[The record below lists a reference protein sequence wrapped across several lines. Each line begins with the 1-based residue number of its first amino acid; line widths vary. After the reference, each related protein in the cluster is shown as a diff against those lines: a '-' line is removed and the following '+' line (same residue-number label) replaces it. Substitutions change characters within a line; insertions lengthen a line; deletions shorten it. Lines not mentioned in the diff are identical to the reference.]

1 MLTVPDTTTGLKPE
15 FIPTVDKIYRQ
26 ICNLQPGT
34 KVLIIVDSRT
44 PRHVVTVFMGMAMAM
59 GAVVSVSE
67 NELASSPADQPA
79 FQWNPMV
86 VAAAGQA
93 DLIVDMAVGY
103 APFMAEAIE
112 RGAQIMSPGD
122 GTGSHHI
129 EDSLIRTVLH
139 ADLDSLRREAIY
151 IGNLFTQASKLRM
164 TSEEGTDFTLNIA
177 GYDGIASHEFL
188 WDPEKGTKILD
199 WSALPPSQPGIVL
212 PKYAGDGVIAV
223 DGFVLYADLHEY
235 PGGPVFMT
243 FEKGR
248 IVDIRG
254 DDHLLV
260 ARLNRWLDSIAG
272 DTGRFGPVHLNLGLN
287 PMARINEHPEFER
300 VRGAV
305 TLGFGDSSIMV
316 RMYSRKPIET
326 VTSAVH
332 WDVVVMR
339 PTLTLD
345 GQVICDK
352 GVVPP
357 FKG

>member
-34 KVLIIVDSRT
+34 KVLIITDSRT

-67 NELASSPADQPA
+67 NELASSPADQPS

-86 VAAAGQA
+86 IAASREA

-103 APFMAEAIE
+103 APFMAEAVE

-139 ADLDSLRREAIY
+139 VDLEGLRREAVY
-151 IGNLFTQASKLRM
+151 IGNLFTQASELRM
-164 TSEEGTDFTLNIA
+164 TSEEGTDFTLKIA
-177 GYDGIASHEFL
+177 GYEGVPFHEFL
-188 WDPEKGTKILD
+188 WDYEKGTKILD
-199 WSALPPSQPGIVL
+199 WSALPSASPGINL
-212 PKYAGDGVIAV
+212 PKHAGDGVIAA
-223 DGFVLYADLHEY
+223 DGFILYSDLHEY
-235 PGGPVFMT
+235 PSSPVFMT

-248 IVDIRG
+248 IVDIKGNDRV
-254 DDHLLV
+254 LV
-260 ARLNRWLDSIAG
+260 ARLSRWLDGVTG
-272 DTGRFGPVHLNLGLN
+272 DTGRFGPVHFNLGLN
-287 PMARINEHPEFER
+287 PKARLNEHPEFER
-300 VRGAV
+300 LRGAV
-305 TLGFGDSSIMV
+305 TMGMGDSSLMV
-316 RMYSRKPIET
+316 RLLPRKPMET
-326 VTSAVH
+326 VTSDVH
-332 WDVVVMR
+332 WDFVTMR
-339 PTLTLD
+339 PTVALD

-352 GVVPP
+352 GVVPS